1 MTNPLHSATL
11 NVERKYIMS
20 IDQGTTSSR
29 AILFDKAGKIVLWV
43 SLSTS
48 RFPQGRLG

>member
-20 IDQGTTSSR
+20 IDQGHHQLPGYPFR
-29 AILFDKAGKIVLWV
+29 
-43 SLSTS
+43 
-48 RFPQGRLG
+48 

>member
-29 AILFDKAGKIVLWV
+29 AILFDKGWQD
-43 SLSTS
+43 
-48 RFPQGRLG
+48 RFCGSA

>member
-29 AILFDKAGKIVLWV
+29 AILFDKAGKIVSVGQL
-43 SLSTS
+43 
-48 RFPQGRLG
+48 